1 MMTPPADRN
10 RPDDEADAPQRQRRK
25 ASRTTHCTVT
35 AWFAALSVLLGV
47 ASAGCSW
54 IGRTT
59 DTVWN
64 EATSWISGDSE
75 ASSFDPVELQE
86 DLLRYADNLSAA
98 AITAADQLRL
108 GGKPIDHAELL
119 QLRVYLGWDILTSA
133 TGASALGNL
142 IDLLFLTSAGRMRVE
157 DYWMPQVYGSSAST
171 MLDAFRTREATIWA
185 LAEKVLRPEHC
196 AELRHAL
203 NTWRRERSA
212 KPTSLPM
219 YASVSL
225 VDEVTK
231 AARRK
236 PEYLT
241 TSVFAL
247 LDLDPLAG
255 LDPATRELAQTRLF
269 AERALF
275 IGQRMPQLL
284 QWQAELLTL
293 QAASVPEVRQLVAN
307 STQLAAAGDRLSR
320 ALEQTPALISAER
333 ERILTALK
341 SQEGQL
347 AALSQQLGVTLTV
360 GTQMAD
366 ATNGALKTFRDLTTR
381 FQDDPKKPKD
391 ASEPFRIK
399 DYAETAAEIAR
410 MSQQLQQLLAALQP
424 TVTPENFA
432 ALSSQAEALTER
444 TQARATEL
452 VNHAYRMALQWVGFS
467 TAIVLAAALAYRYAS
482 TRLARAAARQA
493 A

>member
-1 MMTPPADRN
+1 MTTPPADRN
-10 RPDDEADAPQRQRRK
+10 RPDDESDAPPRRLTK
-25 ASRTTHCTVT
+25 AVRTTQGPLTVGV
-35 AWFAALSVLLGV
+35 AALGLML
-47 ASAGCSW
+47 ALTLAGCSW
-54 IGRTT
+54 IGRTGESAFK
-59 DTVWN
+59 
-64 EATSWISGDSE
+64 EAASWVPGNSE
-75 ASSFDPVELQE
+75 TGNFDPVELQE

-108 GGKPIDHAELL
+108 GGKPIDKAELL

-142 IDLLFLTSAGRMRVE
+142 IDLLFLTSAGRMRVQ
-157 DYWMPQVYGSSAST
+157 DYWMPQVYGSSAT
-171 MLDAFRTREATIWA
+171 AMLDAFRTREATIWA
-185 LAEKVLRPEHC
+185 LAEKALRPEHC
-196 AELRHAL
+196 AELRQAL

-212 KPTSLPM
+212 KPSSLPL

-231 AARRK
+231 AARRRR
-236 PEYLT
+236 ESVT

-307 STQLAAAGDRLSR
+307 STQLAASGDRLSR
-320 ALEQTPALISAER
+320 TIEQAPALISAER
-333 ERILTALK
+333 EHILAALK

-347 AALSQQLGVTLTV
+347 AALSHQLGVTLAS
-360 GTQMAD
+360 GTRMAD
-366 ATNGALKTFRDLTTR
+366 ATNGALKTFRDLTDR
-381 FQDDPKKPKD
+381 FQEAPNKPKD
-391 ASEPFRIK
+391 PSEPFRIK
-399 DYAETAAEIAR
+399 DYAETAAEITR
-410 MSQQLQQLLAALQP
+410 MSQQLQLLLAALEP
-424 TVTPENFA
+424 AMNPENFA

-467 TAIVLAAALAYRYAS
+467 AGIVLAAALAYRYAS
-482 TRLARAAARQA
+482 TRLTRAAARQA
-493 A
+493 S